1 MSMLEQAIIDA
12 KELREA
18 AKANAEA
25 EVIQKYSSQIK
36 EAVDRLLEQDEEEG
50 ADVALDL
57 DAAAD
62 DLAAHPEL
70 QDELPAAYDADVDDA
85 KEEAK
90 EIVDDIGGVLD
101 QAQNLLDQVASKVAA
116 IGEEDED
123 TVEIDLDKINFDDEA
138 VDAAEVGMEAEQD
151 SDVVVDELTEE
162 KETTEEE
169 IDISE
174 EDLSAILERMVV
186 DVSAQ
191 KSGWAGRPDSQIFFE
206 DDLALARLESDG
218 YKEKAKEYKEAVEK
232 LTENVN
238 KLQATLD
245 KRNEL
250 IKNSAVLIESLQ
262 NKLTESHLHNVKL
275 HFTNKA
281 LVDTS
286 LNERQKNRIVEAIN
300 RADSTDKVKSVFETL
315 VESVS
320 SDPVKNTGPQNLTEV
335 LKVRTLRAR
344 PTKTQTINESS
355 EVLRLKKL
363 AGIL

>member
-36 EAVDRLLEQDEEEG
+36 EAVDRLLEQDEEEVD
-50 ADVALDL
+50 ANMALDL
-57 DAAAD
+57 DTAED
-62 DLAAHPEL
+62 DIEDPPEL
-70 QDELPAAYDADVDDA
+70 DDELPAAYDADVDDV

-90 EIVDDIGGVLD
+90 ELVDDIGGVLD

-116 IGEEDED
+116 IGEDDED
-123 TVEIDLDKINFDDEA
+123 TVEIDLDKIDLDDEA
-138 VDAAEVGMEAEQD
+138 VDDAEADMETGEAEVE
-151 SDVVVDELTEE
+151 ELTEE
-162 KETTEEE
+162 Q

-174 EDLSAILERMVV
+174 EDLSAIVERLTV

-191 KSGWAGRPDSQIFFE
+191 KGGWAGRPDSQIFFE
-206 DDLALARLESDG
+206 DELALARLEATDI
-218 YKEKAKEYKEAVEK
+218 KEKAEEYKNAVERV
-232 LTENVN
+232 TEEV
-238 KLQATLD
+238 KTLKD
-245 KRNEL
+245 TLGERNEL

-320 SDPVKNTGPQNLTEV
+320 SDPVRNTGPQNLTEV

-344 PTKTQTINESS
+344 PTKTKTINESS

>member
-36 EAVDRLLEQDEEEG
+36 EAVDRLLEQDEEL
-50 ADVALDL
+50 LDL
-57 DAAAD
+57 TAPESVEDEENLED
-62 DLAAHPEL
+62 PPEL
-70 QDELPAAYDADVDDA
+70 DDELPAAYDADVDDV

-90 EIVDDIGGVLD
+90 ELVDDIGGVLD

-116 IGEEDED
+116 IGEDDEG
-123 TVEIDLDKINFDDEA
+123 TVEIDLGDLEDEMNKKVEDA
-138 VDAAEVGMEAEQD
+138 VDDAEADTGEAEVE
-151 SDVVVDELTEE
+151 ELTEE
-162 KETTEEE
+162 Q

-174 EDLSAILERMVV
+174 EDLSAIVERLTV

-191 KSGWAGRPDSQIFFE
+191 KGGWAGRPDSQIFFE
-206 DDLALARLESDG
+206 DELALARMESDG
-218 YKEKAKEYKEAVEK
+218 YKEKAEEYKNAVERV
-232 LTENVN
+232 TEEV
-238 KLQATLD
+238 KTLKD
-245 KRNEL
+245 TLGERNEL

-320 SDPVKNTGPQNLTEV
+320 SDPVRNTGPQNLTEV

-344 PTKTQTINESS
+344 PTKTKTINESS

>member
-36 EAVDRLLEQDEEEG
+36 EAVDRLLEQDEE
-50 ADVALDL
+50 VLDL
-57 DAAAD
+57 GVAAD
-62 DLAAHPEL
+62 ADELEDHPEL
-70 QDELPAAYDADVDDA
+70 ENELPPSYDADIDDA
-85 KEEAK
+85 KEAAK
-90 EIVDDIGGVLD
+90 ELVDDIGGTLD
-101 QAQNLLDQVASKVAA
+101 QAQNLLDQAASSIAE
-116 IGEEDED
+116 IGEDDEEIVKIDLGDLEDEMNKE
-123 TVEIDLDKINFDDEA
+123 VSAQESEMEA
-138 VDAAEVGMEAEQD
+138 GDISDAEVE
-151 SDVVVDELTEE
+151 EL
-162 KETTEEE
+162 EEE

-191 KSGWAGRPDSQIFFE
+191 KGGWAGRPDSQIFFE
-206 DDLALARLESDG
+206 DELALARLESDG
-218 YKEKAKEYKEAVEK
+218 IKKEAEEYKEVVEK
-232 LTENVN
+232 LTEDVN
-238 KLQATLD
+238 KLQTTLD
-245 KRNEL
+245 ERNEL

>member
-25 EVIQKYSSQIK
+25 EVIQQYSSQIK
-36 EAVDRLLEQDEEEG
+36 EAVDRLLEQDE
-50 ADVALDL
+50 DALDL
-57 DAAAD
+57 DAAPD
-62 DLAAHPEL
+62 ELEDHPEL
-70 QDELPAAYDADVDDA
+70 ADELPAAYDGDVDEARDEARELVDDA
-85 KEEAK
+85 A
-90 EIVDDIGGVLD
+90 GAMD
-101 QAQNLLDQVASKVAA
+101 QAQNLLDQVLVKVAA
-116 IGEEDED
+116 IGEDD
-123 TVEIDLDKINFDDEA
+123 DNTVEIDLGDLEDEMNKA
-138 VDAAEVGMEAEQD
+138 VSGQESEMEAD
-151 SDVVVDELTEE
+151 DTSDVVVDEL
-162 KETTEEE
+162 EEE

-174 EDLSAILERMVV
+174 EDLSAILERMMV
-186 DVSAQ
+186 DVSAE
-191 KSGWAGRPDSQIFFE
+191 KHGWAGTADPQLFFQDE
-206 DDLALARLESDG
+206 LALVHLESDG
-218 YKEKAKEYKEAVEK
+218 YKEKAEEYKDAVKRVSEEVETLK
-232 LTENVN
+232 
-238 KLQATLD
+238 ATLN

-320 SDPVKNTGPQNLTEV
+320 SDPVRNTGPQNLTEV

-344 PTKTQTINESS
+344 PTKTKTINESS

>member
-36 EAVDRLLEQDEEEG
+36 EAVDRLLEQDEEE
-50 ADVALDL
+50 DLEL
-57 DAAAD
+57 DAAAAE
-62 DLAAHPEL
+62 DLEDHPEL
-70 QDELPAAYDADVDDA
+70 TDALPASYDADIDDA
-85 KEEAK
+85 KEEAR
-90 EIVDDIGGVLD
+90 ELVADAAGTLD
-101 QAQNLLDQVASKVAA
+101 QTQNLLDQVLVKVAE
-116 IGEEDED
+116 IGGEGEEE
-123 TVEIDLDKINFDDEA
+123 TYEIDLDKIVLDDEA
-138 VDAAEVGMEAEQD
+138 VNDVEADMEAGDAEVE
-151 SDVVVDELTEE
+151 ELTEE
-162 KETTEEE
+162 KETSEE
-169 IDISE
+169 IEISE
-174 EDLSAILERMVV
+174 EDLSAIVERLTV
-186 DVSAQ
+186 DVTAQ
-191 KSGWAGRPDSQIFFE
+191 KGGWGGRPDSQIFFE
-206 DDLALARLESDG
+206 EELALARMEATDI
-218 YKEKAKEYKEAVEK
+218 KEKAEEYKEVVEK
-232 LTENVN
+232 LTEDVS
-238 KLQATLD
+238 KLKTTLN

-344 PTKTQTINESS
+344 PTKTQTINESG

>member
-36 EAVDRLLEQDEEEG
+36 EAVDRLLEQDE
-50 ADVALDL
+50 DLLDL
-57 DAAAD
+57 TAPESVEDEENLED
-62 DLAAHPEL
+62 PPEL
-70 QDELPAAYDADVDDA
+70 DDELPASYDGDIDDA
-85 KEEAK
+85 KEAAK
-90 EIVDDIGGVLD
+90 EIVDDIGGALD
-101 QAQNLLDQVASKVAA
+101 QAQNLLDQAASKIST
-116 IGEEDED
+116 IGEDDEE
-123 TVEIDLDKINFDDEA
+123 TVEIDLKDINDK
-138 VDAAEVGMEAEQD
+138 VDTEVSDMETGKAEVE
-151 SDVVVDELTEE
+151 ELTEE
-162 KETTEEE
+162 Q

-174 EDLSAILERMVV
+174 EDLSAIVERLTV

-191 KSGWAGRPDSQIFFE
+191 KGGWAGRPDSQIFFE
-206 DDLALARLESDG
+206 DELALARMESDG
-218 YKEKAKEYKEAVEK
+218 YKEKAEEYKNAVERV
-232 LTENVN
+232 TEEV
-238 KLQATLD
+238 KTLKD
-245 KRNEL
+245 TLGERNEL

-320 SDPVKNTGPQNLTEV
+320 SDPVRNTGPQNLTEV

-344 PTKTQTINESS
+344 PTKTKTINESS

>member
-36 EAVDRLLEQDEEEG
+36 EAVDRLLEQDEEE
-50 ADVALDL
+50 ADDNMALDL
-57 DAAAD
+57 NTAED
-62 DLAAHPEL
+62 DIEEHPEL
-70 QDELPAAYDADVDDA
+70 QDELPAAYDADVDDV

-90 EIVDDIGGVLD
+90 ELVDDIGGVLD

-116 IGEEDED
+116 IGEDDEG
-123 TVEIDLDKINFDDEA
+123 TVEIDLGDLEDEMNKKVEDA
-138 VDAAEVGMEAEQD
+138 VDDAEADMETGKKAEVE
-151 SDVVVDELTEE
+151 ELTEE
-162 KETTEEE
+162 Q

-174 EDLSAILERMVV
+174 EDLSAIVERLTV

-191 KSGWAGRPDSQIFFE
+191 KGGWAGRPDSQIFFE
-206 DDLALARLESDG
+206 DELALARLEATDI
-218 YKEKAKEYKEAVEK
+218 KEKAEEYKNAVERV
-232 LTENVN
+232 TEEV
-238 KLQATLD
+238 KTLKD
-245 KRNEL
+245 TLGERNEL

-320 SDPVKNTGPQNLTEV
+320 SDPVRNTGPQNLTEV

-344 PTKTQTINESS
+344 PTKTKTINESS
-355 EVLRLKKL
+355 EALRMKKL

>member
-36 EAVDRLLEQDEEEG
+36 EAVDRLLEQDEEE
-50 ADVALDL
+50 ADDNMALDL
-57 DAAAD
+57 DTAED
-62 DLAAHPEL
+62 DIAAHPEL
-70 QDELPAAYDADVDDA
+70 QDELPAAYDADVDDV

-90 EIVDDIGGVLD
+90 ELVDDIGGVLD

-116 IGEEDED
+116 IGEDDED
-123 TVEIDLDKINFDDEA
+123 TVEIDLGDLEDEMNKKVEDA
-138 VDAAEVGMEAEQD
+138 VDDAEADMETGKAKVE
-151 SDVVVDELTEE
+151 ELTEE
-162 KETTEEE
+162 Q

-174 EDLSAILERMVV
+174 EDLSAIVERLTV

-191 KSGWAGRPDSQIFFE
+191 KGGWAGRPDSQIFFE
-206 DDLALARLESDG
+206 DELALARLEATDI
-218 YKEKAKEYKEAVEK
+218 KEKAEEYKNAVERV
-232 LTENVN
+232 TEEV
-238 KLQATLD
+238 KTLKD
-245 KRNEL
+245 TLGERNEL

-320 SDPVKNTGPQNLTEV
+320 SDPVRNTGPQNLTEV

-344 PTKTQTINESS
+344 PTKTKTINESS

>member
-1 MSMLEQAIIDA
+1 MFMLEQAIIDA

-36 EAVDRLLEQDEEEG
+36 EAVDRLLEQDEEE
-50 ADVALDL
+50 ADDNMALDL
-57 DAAAD
+57 NTAED
-62 DLAAHPEL
+62 DIEEHPEL
-70 QDELPAAYDADVDDA
+70 QDELPAAYDADVDDV

-90 EIVDDIGGVLD
+90 ELVDDIGGVLD

-116 IGEEDED
+116 IGEDDEG
-123 TVEIDLDKINFDDEA
+123 TVEIDLGDLEDEMNKKVEDA
-138 VDAAEVGMEAEQD
+138 VDDAEADTGKTKVE
-151 SDVVVDELTEE
+151 ELTEE
-162 KETTEEE
+162 Q

-174 EDLSAILERMVV
+174 EDLSAIVERLTV

-191 KSGWAGRPDSQIFFE
+191 KGGWAGRPDSQIFFE
-206 DDLALARLESDG
+206 DELALARLEATDI
-218 YKEKAKEYKEAVEK
+218 KEKAEEYKNAVERV
-232 LTENVN
+232 TEEV
-238 KLQATLD
+238 KTLKD
-245 KRNEL
+245 TLGERNEL

-320 SDPVKNTGPQNLTEV
+320 SDPVRNTGPQNLTEV

-344 PTKTQTINESS
+344 PTKTKTINESS
-355 EVLRLKKL
+355 EALRMKKL